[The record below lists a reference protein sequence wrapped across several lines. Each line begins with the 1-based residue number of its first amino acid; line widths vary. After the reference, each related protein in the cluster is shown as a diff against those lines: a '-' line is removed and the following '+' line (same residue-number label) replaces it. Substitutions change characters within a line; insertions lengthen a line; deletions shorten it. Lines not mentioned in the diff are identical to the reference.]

1 MPKIIPDIRENIL
14 SSAKAQLMHGG
25 FNGLS
30 LRGVANDCGIA
41 LGTSY
46 HYFASKT
53 DLAHAV
59 MEMDWNQ
66 DIKFINDVDPG
77 KVLPEKL
84 ITQLFLAVRK
94 FLKQYDVLILTHRS
108 YPDILEVIGSRHENM
123 VREISTALKQ
133 IMQMYGLN
141 EQDAFVDILAECIFA
156 TASAD
161 TKAEDF
167 EAMIKI
173 YLNNRK
179 QK

>member
-1 MPKIIPDIRENIL
+1 
-14 SSAKAQLMHGG
+14 MHGG

-77 KVLPEKL
+77 KILPEKL
-84 ITQLFLAVRK
+84 ITQLFLAARK

-108 YPDILEVIGSRHENM
+108 YPDYPGCH
-123 VREISTALKQ
+123 
-133 IMQMYGLN
+133 
-141 EQDAFVDILAECIFA
+141 
-156 TASAD
+156 
-161 TKAEDF
+161 
-167 EAMIKI
+167 
-173 YLNNRK
+173 
-179 QK
+179 